1 MQIPPIVQIYLKQLQ
16 TKNPQWYPVV
26 NQAIQNNGNPMP
38 LIQQFMGNAKP
49 EMKQQILS
57 RAKQLG
63 APDNILSQIQNM
75 K

>member
-1 MQIPPIVQIYLKQLQ
+1 MQIPLIVQNYLKQLQ
-16 TKNPQWYPVV
+16 AKNPQGYQVV
-26 NQAIQNNGNPMP
+26 NQMTNSNGNPMP
-38 LIQQFMGNAKP
+38 LIQQIMGNSKP
-49 EMKQQILS
+49 EMKEQVLS